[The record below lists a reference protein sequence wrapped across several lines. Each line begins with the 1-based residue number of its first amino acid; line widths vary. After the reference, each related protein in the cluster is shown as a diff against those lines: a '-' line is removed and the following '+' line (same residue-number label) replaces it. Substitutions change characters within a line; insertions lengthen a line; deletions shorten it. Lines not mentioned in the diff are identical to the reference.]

1 MTSHPVSLE
10 IGDDDDDDD
19 DDNDDDD
26 DESNN
31 NIVSPSNYFA
41 PE

>member
-10 IGDDDDDDD
+10 IGDDDDDD